1 MAGQAKTTKTPF
13 EETGRKAAA
22 AADKKKVDAK
32 KKADAKKALK
42 GGNKIATKQRLLSRM
57 GPENATTC
65 NVLRLTAV
73 KTAQNGNEDGLRVKF
88 TEGFRFNPKGLSR
101 KSATVWINYESLKD
115 VFISPNYC
123 VAMDARGHQ
132 EVDFLQLSSAETM
145 SLASVIKELDLKDS
159 EVEVDL
165 YLYFA
170 NIYSKMYDENPFD
183 TLELTP
189 YDMVHEMGGEVIYEA
204 KFVINDVTG
213 FEEGTTEVVAV
224 EEHQTVEVVAA
235 E

>member
-1 MAGQAKTTKTPF
+1 MAKQAKLTKAQL
-13 EETGRKAAA
+13 TGAKAEQSASI
-22 AADKKKVDAK
+22 
-32 KKADAKKALK
+32 KALK
-42 GGNKIATKQRLLSRM
+42 GSNRVANKQRLLSSI
-57 GPENATTC
+57 GVENATTC

-123 VAMDARGHQ
+123 VSMDTQGSQ
-132 EVDFLQLSSAETM
+132 KVDYLQLGTAETM
-145 SLASVIKELDLKDS
+145 SLATLIEELDLKDS
-159 EVEVDL
+159 EVKVDL

-183 TLELTP
+183 SFEMTAH
-189 YDMVHEMGGEVIYEA
+189 DIVHELEGEVVYEG
-204 KFVINDVTG
+204 KFIINDVTG
-213 FEEGTTEVVAV
+213 FEEGTTEAVAI
-224 EEHQTVEVVAA
+224 EERQTVEVVAA

>member
-1 MAGQAKTTKTPF
+1 MAGKAKTTKKTPF
-13 EETGRKAAA
+13 EETGRKAEQSASF
-22 AADKKKVDAK
+22 
-32 KKADAKKALK
+32 KALK
-42 GGNKIATKQRLLSRM
+42 GGNRVATKQRLLSTM

-101 KSATVWINYESLKD
+101 KSATVWINYESLQD

-123 VAMDARGHQ
+123 VSMDARGHQ

-145 SLASVIKELDLKDS
+145 SLASVIKELDLKDA

-183 TLELTP
+183 TLDLTP
-189 YDMVHEMGGEVIYEA
+189 YDMVHEMDGEVIYEA

-213 FEEGTTEVVAV
+213 FEEGTTEAVAV